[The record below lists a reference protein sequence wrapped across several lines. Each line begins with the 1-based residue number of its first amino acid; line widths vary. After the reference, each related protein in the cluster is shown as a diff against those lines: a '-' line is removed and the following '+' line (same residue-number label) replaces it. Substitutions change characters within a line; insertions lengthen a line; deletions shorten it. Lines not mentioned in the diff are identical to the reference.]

1 MKAGAG
7 WVPLLA
13 ALGMA
18 SLAATAS
25 LAQSTEAPGITTPGT
40 TTTEGAQPAAA
51 TSNAEWPCE
60 QPLRPEMSIGA
71 MWQGPEL
78 SPDDD
83 WRKVPAVV
91 TLVNQVAPRSVP
103 QEDAVANIQRFAAGY
118 QGAERTKAL
127 TELFVGL
134 FETLSTER
142 NDIVHGIKRFYR
154 RQDALAHRIEEGW
167 KALGEIDPNATD
179 PQTVEKRITM
189 QQQVDWDS
197 RIFDDRQRLL
207 PVVCEQPRVLEQRVF
222 GLSRAIQEQLAATQ

>member
-13 ALGMA
+13 TLGIV

-25 LAQSTEAPGITTPGT
+25 LAQGTEAPGATTPGATEGAT
-40 TTTEGAQPAAA
+40 TAEGAQPAAA
-51 TSNAEWPCE
+51 APNAEWPCE

-91 TLVNQVAPRSVP
+91 TLVNQVSPRSVP

-142 NDIVHGIKRFYR
+142 NDIVHGIKRF
-154 RQDALAHRIEEGW
+154 
-167 KALGEIDPNATD
+167 
-179 PQTVEKRITM
+179 
-189 QQQVDWDS
+189 
-197 RIFDDRQRLL
+197 
-207 PVVCEQPRVLEQRVF
+207 
-222 GLSRAIQEQLAATQ
+222 